1 MIFRKEILLIFYIL
15 TAVMK
20 IKLPKLHN
28 QILIALIAGAIFGSI
43 FNVSRTALI
52 ISYKAIDETK
62 TISIRDWKKF
72 SFVSEGMTFDSIS
85 FKAHQQIE
93 IINYFKK
100 VQASDRKVSI
110 ILEKYFSTEADGKF
124 DFSILPNVISV
135 NKEKT
140 IATKIKWLGDI
151 FIRLLTMIAIP
162 LVLGSLTVGAASLG
176 DIKKFARIG
185 GKTISF
191 YLVTTSI
198 AISIGLVAANLIQ
211 PGKRM
216 NVETKERLLS
226 VYSKD
231 VEVKIGT
238 AEEYNFIDEIVKLIP
253 KNPFAA
259 IANAEMLQIV
269 LFALMLGL
277 VLSLIPKSKGEP
289 VIKFFDG
296 LSEAMIKMV
305 DLIMLIAP
313 IGVFALISATVGE
326 FGFDILQTLFWYV
339 AAVLF
344 GLFTHTLGTY
354 TLIVKLFSK
363 IKLSTFFKGMR
374 KAQTIAFSTS
384 SSAATLPVNMECCQ
398 ENLGVS
404 KSITS
409 FVLPLGATINMDGTA
424 LYQGV
429 AAVFIAQV
437 FGMDLNF
444 MQQLTIVLT
453 ATLASIG
460 TAPVP
465 GVGIIMLII
474 VLKSVGIPE
483 EGIALILGVDRI
495 LDMCRTITNITG
507 DAAVAVAVASSE
519 GELLHP
525 DLKNA

>member
-1 MIFRKEILLIFYIL
+1 
-15 TAVMK
+15 MK
-20 IKLPKLHN
+20 LKLPKLHN
-28 QILIALIAGAIFGSI
+28 QILIALILGAIFGSI
-43 FNVSRTALI
+43 FNVSRTSLKIFYTKNNEIITTSIKDWQKFSI
-52 ISYKAIDETK
+52 ISDGETN
-62 TISIRDWKKF
+62 
-72 SFVSEGMTFDSIS
+72 DSIT

-93 IINYFKK
+93 ILNYVKK
-100 VQASDRKVSI
+100 IQAKQKNISI
-110 ILEKYFSTEADGKF
+110 ILEKFHSDENDEL
-124 DFSILPNVISV
+124 INLNLIENVITV
-135 NKEKT
+135 EREKT
-140 IATKIKWLGDI
+140 IATQIKWLGDI
-151 FIRLLTMIAIP
+151 FIRLLNMIAIP

-198 AISIGLVAANLIQ
+198 AITIGLVAANQIQ
-211 PGKRM
+211 PGERM
-216 NVETKERLLS
+216 NAETKERLLS

-231 VEVKIGT
+231 VESRVET
-238 AEEYNFIDEIVKLIP
+238 AEGYDFIQEIVKIIP
-253 KNPFAA
+253 RNPFAA
-259 IANAEMLQIV
+259 ITNAEMLQIV

-277 VLSLIPKSKGEP
+277 VLSLIPKAKGEP

-296 LSEAMIKMV
+296 LSEAMIKLV
-305 DLIMLIAP
+305 DIIMLIAP

-326 FGFDILQTLFWYV
+326 FGFDILQTLFWY
-339 AAVLF
+339 ALAVVL
-344 GLFTHTLGTY
+344 GLMIQTLGVY

-363 IKLSTFFKGMR
+363 LKIRAFYKGMR

-384 SSAATLPVNMECCQ
+384 SSAATLPVNMECCH

-495 LDMCRTITNITG
+495 LDMCRTITNVTG

-519 GELLHP
+519 GEILHP
-525 DLKNA
+525 NLKDA

>member
-1 MIFRKEILLIFYIL
+1 
-15 TAVMK
+15 MK
-20 IKLPKLHN
+20 LKLPKLHN
-28 QILIALIAGAIFGSI
+28 QILIALILGAIFGSI
-43 FNVSRTALI
+43 FNVSRTSLI
-52 ISYKAIDETK
+52 ISHKKNKEIITTTVKE
-62 TISIRDWKKF
+62 WEKF
-72 SFVSEGMTFDSIS
+72 SLISNGQIKDSLL

-93 IINYFKK
+93 ILNYFKK
-100 VQASDRKVSI
+100 IESKEKSIFI
-110 ILEKYFSTEADGKF
+110 ILEKFYSDKTDRLISREL
-124 DFSILPNVISV
+124 IENVISIER
-135 NKEKT
+135 EKT
-140 IATKIKWLGDI
+140 IATQIKWLGDI
-151 FIRLLTMIAIP
+151 FIRLLNMIAIP

-191 YLVTTSI
+191 YLITTAI
-198 AISIGLVAANLIQ
+198 AITIGLVAANLIQ
-211 PGKRM
+211 PGERM
-216 NVETKERLLS
+216 NLETKERLLS
-226 VYSKD
+226 VYTKD
-231 VEVKIGT
+231 VEARVES
-238 AEEYNFIDEIVKLIP
+238 AEGYDFIQEIVKLIP

-269 LFALMLGL
+269 LFAVMLGL
-277 VLSLIPKSKGEP
+277 VLSLIPKIKGEP

-296 LSEAMIKMV
+296 LSEAMIKLV

-326 FGFDILQTLFWYV
+326 FGFDILQTLFWY
-339 AAVLF
+339 AATVLI
-344 GLFTHTLGTY
+344 GLLLHTLGIY
-354 TLIVKLFSK
+354 SLIIKLFSK
-363 IKLSTFFKGMR
+363 IKIGTFYKGMR

-437 FGMDLNF
+437 FGMDLNL

-507 DAAVAVAVASSE
+507 DAAVAVAVASTE
-519 GELLHP
+519 GEILHP
-525 DLKNA
+525 DMKNA

>member
-1 MIFRKEILLIFYIL
+1 
-15 TAVMK
+15 MK
-20 IKLPKLHN
+20 FKLPKLHN
-28 QILIALIAGAIFGSI
+28 QILIALILGAIFGSI
-43 FNVSRTALI
+43 FNVSRTSLKITYKKNNEIITSSIKDWERFSI
-52 ISYKAIDETK
+52 ISDGQV
-62 TISIRDWKKF
+62 RD
-72 SFVSEGMTFDSIS
+72 SLL
-85 FKAHQQIE
+85 FKAHQQTE
-93 IINYFKK
+93 ILNYFKK
-100 VQASDRKVSI
+100 IQAKEKNIFI
-110 ILEKYFSTEADGKF
+110 ILEKFYSEENDELINLKL
-124 DFSILPNVISV
+124 IENVISIER
-135 NKEKT
+135 EKT
-140 IATKIKWLGDI
+140 IATQIKWLGDI
-151 FIRLLTMIAIP
+151 FIRLLNMIAIP
-162 LVLGSLTVGAASLG
+162 LVLASLTVGAASLG

-185 GKTISF
+185 SKTLAF
-191 YLVTTSI
+191 YLITTAI
-198 AISIGLVAANLIQ
+198 AISIGLVAANIIQ
-211 PGKRM
+211 PGERM

-231 VEVKIGT
+231 AETKVET
-238 AEEYNFIDEIVKLIP
+238 AEGYNFVNEIVNLIP

-305 DLIMLIAP
+305 DLIMLTAP

-326 FGFDILQTLFWYV
+326 FGFDILQTLFWY
-339 AAVLF
+339 AATVLI
-344 GLFTHTLGTY
+344 GLIFHTLGVY
-354 TLIVKLFSK
+354 TLIIKLFSRLK
-363 IKLSTFFKGMR
+363 VSTFFKGMR

-437 FGMDLNF
+437 FGMDLNL

-474 VLKSVGIPE
+474 VLKSVGISE

-519 GELLHP
+519 GEILHP

>member
-1 MIFRKEILLIFYIL
+1 
-15 TAVMK
+15 MK
-20 IKLPKLHN
+20 FKLPKLHN

-52 ISYKAIDETK
+52 ISYKSNNETK
-62 TISIRDWKKF
+62 SISVRDWERFWIITDGTISDTLK
-72 SFVSEGMTFDSIS
+72 

-100 VQASDRKVSI
+100 VQSSIRNISI
-110 ILEKYFSTEADGKF
+110 ILEKYYSSESEGKS
-124 DFSILPNVISV
+124 DFTILPNVISID
-135 NKEKT
+135 KEKT
-140 IATKIKWLGDI
+140 VATKIKWLGDI
-151 FIRLLTMIAIP
+151 FIRLLNMIAIP
-162 LVLGSLTVGAASLG
+162 LVLGSLIVGAASLG

-198 AISIGLVAANLIQ
+198 AISIGLIAANLIQ
-211 PGKRM
+211 PGERM
-216 NVETKERLLS
+216 NVDTKERLLS

-231 VEVKIGT
+231 VETRVES
-238 AEEYNFIDEIVKLIP
+238 AEGYDFIQEIVKIIP
-253 KNPFAA
+253 RNPFAA

-277 VLSLIPKSKGEP
+277 VLSLIPKVKGDP

-296 LSEAMIKMV
+296 LSEAMIKLV

-313 IGVFALISATVGE
+313 IGIFALISATVGE
-326 FGFDILQTLFWYV
+326 FGFSILQTLFWYALTV
-339 AAVLF
+339 II
-344 GLFTHTLGTY
+344 GLSIHTLGVY
-354 TLIVKLFSK
+354 TLIIKLFSK
-363 IKLSTFFKGMR
+363 INISTFYKGMR

-384 SSAATLPVNMECCQ
+384 SSAATLPVNMECCH

-444 MQQLTIVLT
+444 MQQVTIVLT

-483 EGIALILGVDRI
+483 EGIALILGIDRI
-495 LDMCRTITNITG
+495 LDMCRTITNVTG
-507 DAAVAVAVASSE
+507 DASIAVAVASSE
-519 GELLHP
+519 GEILHP

>member
-1 MIFRKEILLIFYIL
+1 
-15 TAVMK
+15 MK
-20 IKLPKLHN
+20 FKLPKLHN
-28 QILIALIAGAIFGSI
+28 QILIALVLGAIFGAI
-43 FNVSRTALI
+43 FNVNKFSLIVSYQDGTEVKNTLLKNWQKINFIVEQVDVKQTITFGSKNQLEI
-52 ISYKAIDETK
+52 ISYAGTL
-62 TISIRDWKKF
+62 
-72 SFVSEGMTFDSIS
+72 
-85 FKAHQQIE
+85 
-93 IINYFKK
+93 
-100 VQASDRKVSI
+100 RKSN
-110 ILEKYFSTEADGKF
+110 T
-124 DFSILPNVISV
+124 DFSLIIIDQN
-135 NKEKT
+135 NKITEIKNIIIVEREKT

-191 YLVTTSI
+191 YLVTTAI
-198 AISIGLVAANLIQ
+198 AISIGLVAANLIR
-211 PGKRM
+211 PGERM

-231 VEVKIGT
+231 VETRVES
-238 AEEYNFIDEIVKLIP
+238 AEGFDFMQEIVKLIP

-269 LFALMLGL
+269 LFALMFGL

-296 LSEAMIKMV
+296 LSEAMIKLV

-326 FGFDILQTLFWYV
+326 FGFDILQTLFWY
-339 AAVLF
+339 AVTVLI
-344 GLFTHTLGTY
+344 GLIIHTLGIY
-354 TLIVKLFSK
+354 ALIIKLFSK
-363 IKLSTFFKGMR
+363 LQLSTFFKGMR

-384 SSAATLPVNMECCQ
+384 SSAATLPVTMECCN

-483 EGIALILGVDRI
+483 EGIGLILGIDRI
-495 LDMCRTITNITG
+495 LDMSRTITNITG

-519 GELLHP
+519 GEILHP

>member
-1 MIFRKEILLIFYIL
+1 MKDLYFNFHIL
-15 TAVMK
+15 TAEMK
-20 IKLPKLHN
+20 LKFPKLHN
-28 QILIALIAGAIFGSI
+28 QILIALILGAIFGSI
-43 FNVSRTALI
+43 FNVSRTSLI
-52 ISYKAIDETK
+52 ISHKKNKEIITT
-62 TISIRDWKKF
+62 TIKDWEKF
-72 SFVSEGMTFDSIS
+72 SIISGKGTRDSIA

-93 IINYFKK
+93 IFNYFKK
-100 VQASDRKVSI
+100 ILTKEKDISI
-110 ILEKYFSTEADGKF
+110 MLEKYYSQDSDEPTNLRLIESVV
-124 DFSILPNVISV
+124 SIER
-135 NKEKT
+135 EKT
-140 IATKIKWLGDI
+140 IATQIKWLGDI
-151 FIRLLTMIAIP
+151 FIRLLNMIAIP

-185 GKTISF
+185 GKTLAF
-191 YLVTTSI
+191 YLITTAI
-198 AISIGLVAANLIQ
+198 AITIGLVAANLIQ
-211 PGKRM
+211 PGERM
-216 NVETKERLLS
+216 NFETKERLLS
-226 VYSKD
+226 VFSKD
-231 VEVKIGT
+231 VEARVES
-238 AEEYNFIDEIVKLIP
+238 AEEYDFIQEIVKIIP
-253 KNPFAA
+253 RNPFAA
-259 IANAEMLQIV
+259 IANAEMLQVV
-269 LFALMLGL
+269 LFAVMLGL
-277 VLSLIPKSKGEP
+277 VLSLIPKTKGEP

-326 FGFDILQTLFWYV
+326 FGFDILRTLFWY
-339 AAVLF
+339 AATVLI
-344 GLFTHTLGTY
+344 GLITHTLGIY
-354 TLIVKLFSK
+354 SLIIKWFSK
-363 IKLSTFFKGMR
+363 IKVITFFKGMR

-384 SSAATLPVNMECCQ
+384 SSAATLPVNMECCN
-398 ENLGVS
+398 ENLKVS

-437 FGMDLNF
+437 FGMDLNL
-444 MQQLTIVLT
+444 MQQFTIVLT

-495 LDMCRTITNITG
+495 LDMCRTITNVTG

-519 GELLHP
+519 GEILHP
-525 DLKNA
+525 NLKDA

>member
-1 MIFRKEILLIFYIL
+1 
-15 TAVMK
+15 MK
-20 IKLPKLHN
+20 LKLPKLHN
-28 QILIALIAGAIFGSI
+28 QILIALILGAVFGSL
-43 FNVSRTALI
+43 FNVSSIELK
-52 ISYKAIDETK
+52 ISYKSNAETK
-62 TISIRDWKKF
+62 VVVVKNWEKF
-72 SFVSEGMTFDSIS
+72 SIISSGFTTDTLTFS
-85 FKAHQQIE
+85 AHQQIE
-93 IINYFKK
+93 ILNYF
-100 VQASDRKVSI
+100 RKLNHEKDYVSVIIENYNTDESNETIKYTLITNVVSI
-110 ILEKYFSTEADGKF
+110 E
-124 DFSILPNVISV
+124 
-135 NKEKT
+135 KEKT

-176 DIKKFARIG
+176 DIKRFARIG
-185 GKTISF
+185 GKTIAF

-198 AISIGLVAANLIQ
+198 AISIGLVVANIIQ
-211 PGKRM
+211 PGERM
-216 NVETKERLLS
+216 DRETKERLLS
-226 VYSKD
+226 VYGSD
-231 VEVKIGT
+231 IETRVET
-238 AEEYNFIDEIVKLIP
+238 AESYDFIQEIVKLIP

-259 IANAEMLQIV
+259 IANSEMLQIV
-269 LFALMLGL
+269 IFSLLLGL
-277 VLSLIPKSKGEP
+277 VLSLIPRTKSEV

-296 LSEAMIKMV
+296 LSEAMIKLV
-305 DLIMLIAP
+305 NLIMKIAP
-313 IGVFALISATVGE
+313 IGVFALIAATVGE
-326 FGFDILQTLFWYV
+326 FGFNILQTLFWYAISV
-339 AAVLF
+339 IL
-344 GLFTHTLGTY
+344 GLALHTLGVY

-363 IKLSTFFKGMR
+363 LKVSTFFKGLR

-398 ENLGVS
+398 DNLGVS

-437 FGMDLNF
+437 FGMDLNLV
-444 MQQLTIVLT
+444 QQLTIVLT

-483 EGIALILGVDRI
+483 EGIALILGIDRI

-507 DAAVAVAVASSE
+507 DAAVSVAVASTE
-519 GELLHP
+519 GEILHP

>member
-1 MIFRKEILLIFYIL
+1 
-15 TAVMK
+15 MK
-20 IKLPKLHN
+20 LRLPKLHN
-28 QILIALIAGAIFGSI
+28 QILIALVAGAIFGSV

-52 ISYKAIDETK
+52 ISYKINNEINSQK
-62 TISIRDWKKF
+62 FKDWKNF
-72 SFVSEGMTFDSIS
+72 FIVSEGLTADTMKFSN
-85 FKAHQQIE
+85 HQQVDIL
-93 IINYFKK
+93 NYFKK
-100 VQASDRKVSI
+100 IKNNGKSI
-110 ILEKYFSTEADGKF
+110 SIVVEKYSSNEFESKLNLA
-124 DFSILPNVISV
+124 LLQNVISID
-135 NKEKT
+135 KEKT
-140 IATKIKWLGDI
+140 IATQIKWIGDI

-185 GKTISF
+185 GKTLSF
-191 YLVTTSI
+191 YLVTTAI
-198 AISIGLVAANLIQ
+198 AITIGLVTANLIK
-211 PGKRM
+211 PGERM
-216 NVETKERLLS
+216 DAETKERLLS

-231 VEVKIGT
+231 VEVKVES
-238 AEEYNFIDEIVKLIP
+238 AEGYDFLQEIVKLIP
-253 KNPFAA
+253 KNPFSA
-259 IANAEMLQIV
+259 IANGEMLQIV
-269 LFALMLGL
+269 IFSLMLGL

-289 VIKFFDG
+289 VVKFFDG
-296 LSEAMIKMV
+296 LSEAMIRLV

-326 FGFDILQTLFWYV
+326 FGFDILQTLFWY
-339 AAVLF
+339 AFAVLI
-344 GLFTHTLGTY
+344 GLSVQTLGVY
-354 TLIVKLFSK
+354 TLIIKLFSK
-363 IKLSTFFKGMR
+363 VKILTFFKGMR

-398 ENLGVS
+398 DNLGVS

-437 FGMDLNF
+437 FGMDLNL

-483 EGIALILGVDRI
+483 EGIALILGIDRI
-495 LDMCRTITNITG
+495 LDMSRTITNITG

-519 GELLHP
+519 GEIIHP
-525 DLKNA
+525 NLKNA

>member
-1 MIFRKEILLIFYIL
+1 MRL
-15 TAVMK
+15 
-20 IKLPKLHN
+20 KLPKLHN
-28 QILIALIAGAIFGSI
+28 QILIALILGAIFGSI
-43 FNVSRTALI
+43 FNVSRTSLI
-52 ISYKAIDETK
+52 ISHKKNKEII
-62 TISIRDWKKF
+62 TITIKEWEKFSIISDGQIRD
-72 SFVSEGMTFDSIS
+72 SLL

-93 IINYFKK
+93 ILNYFKK
-100 VQASDRKVSI
+100 IQSKEQSNFI
-110 ILEKYFSTEADGKF
+110 ILEKFYSDKSDELISRKL
-124 DFSILPNVISV
+124 IENVISIER
-135 NKEKT
+135 EKT
-140 IATKIKWLGDI
+140 IATQIKWLGDI
-151 FIRLLTMIAIP
+151 FIRLLNMIAIP
-162 LVLGSLTVGAASLG
+162 LVLGSLVVGAASLG

-191 YLVTTSI
+191 YLITTAI
-198 AISIGLVAANLIQ
+198 AITIGLVAANLIQ
-211 PGKRM
+211 PGERM
-216 NVETKERLLS
+216 NLETKERLLS
-226 VYSKD
+226 VYTKD
-231 VEVKIGT
+231 VEARVES
-238 AEEYNFIDEIVKLIP
+238 AEEYDFIQEIVKLIP
-253 KNPFAA
+253 KNLFAA
-259 IANAEMLQIV
+259 LTNAEMLQIV

-277 VLSLIPKSKGEP
+277 VLSLIPKIKGEP

-296 LSEAMIKMV
+296 LSEAMIKLV

-326 FGFDILQTLFWYV
+326 FGFDILQTLFWY
-339 AAVLF
+339 AATVLI
-344 GLFTHTLGTY
+344 GLLLHTLGIY
-354 TLIVKLFSK
+354 SLIIKLFSK
-363 IKLSTFFKGMR
+363 IKIGTFYKGMR

-429 AAVFIAQV
+429 ASVFIAQV
-437 FGMDLNF
+437 FGIDLNL

-507 DAAVAVAVASSE
+507 DAAVAVAVASTE
-519 GELLHP
+519 GEILHP
-525 DLKNA
+525 DMKNA

>member
-1 MIFRKEILLIFYIL
+1 
-15 TAVMK
+15 
-20 IKLPKLHN
+20 
-28 QILIALIAGAIFGSI
+28 
-43 FNVSRTALI
+43 
-52 ISYKAIDETK
+52 
-62 TISIRDWKKF
+62 
-72 SFVSEGMTFDSIS
+72 
-85 FKAHQQIE
+85 
-93 IINYFKK
+93 
-100 VQASDRKVSI
+100 
-110 ILEKYFSTEADGKF
+110 
-124 DFSILPNVISV
+124 
-135 NKEKT
+135 
-140 IATKIKWLGDI
+140 
-151 FIRLLTMIAIP
+151 MIAIP
-162 LVLGSLTVGAASLG
+162 LVLASLTVGAASLG

-185 GKTISF
+185 GKTLAF
-191 YLVTTSI
+191 YLTTTAI
-198 AISIGLVAANLIQ
+198 AITIGLIAANLIQ
-211 PGKRM
+211 PGERM

-231 VEVKIGT
+231 VATRVES
-238 AEEYNFIDEIVKLIP
+238 AEGYDFIQEIVKLIP

-259 IANAEMLQIV
+259 LANAEMLQIV

-296 LSEAMIKMV
+296 LSEAMIKLV

-326 FGFDILQTLFWYV
+326 FGFDILQTLFWY
-339 AAVLF
+339 AATVLI
-344 GLFTHTLGTY
+344 GLIIHTLGIY

-363 IKLSTFFKGMR
+363 LKIPTFYKGMR

-437 FGMDLNF
+437 FGMDLNL

-507 DAAVAVAVASSE
+507 DAAVAVAVASTE
-519 GELLHP
+519 GEILHP

>member
-1 MIFRKEILLIFYIL
+1 
-15 TAVMK
+15 MK

-52 ISYKAIDETK
+52 ISYKTNGVTK
-62 TISIRDWKKF
+62 TISIKDWERF
-72 SFVSEGMTFDSIS
+72 LIVSKGLTADSVA

-100 VQASDRKVSI
+100 VKNGDKTISVK
-110 ILEKYFSTEADGKF
+110 LERYYSTEANEKF
-124 DFSILPNVISV
+124 DFTILPNVISID
-135 NKEKT
+135 KEKT

-191 YLVTTSI
+191 YLVTTAI

-211 PGKRM
+211 PGERM
-216 NVETKERLLS
+216 NVETKERLLL

-231 VEVKIGT
+231 VESRVES
-238 AEEYNFIDEIVKLIP
+238 AEGFDFMQEIVKLIP

-269 LFALMLGL
+269 LFALMFGL

-296 LSEAMIKMV
+296 LSEAMIKLV

-326 FGFDILQTLFWYV
+326 FGFDILQTLFWY
-339 AAVLF
+339 AATVIL
-344 GLFTHTLGTY
+344 GLMIHTLGVY
-354 TLIVKLFSK
+354 TLVVKLFSK
-363 IKLSTFFKGMR
+363 LKVSTFYKGMR

-437 FGMDLNF
+437 FGMDLNL

-483 EGIALILGVDRI
+483 EGIGLILGIDRI

-519 GELLHP
+519 GEILHP

>member
-1 MIFRKEILLIFYIL
+1 MHL
-15 TAVMK
+15 
-20 IKLPKLHN
+20 KLPKLHN
-28 QILIALIAGAIFGSI
+28 QILFALIAGAIFGSI

-52 ISYKAIDETK
+52 VTYKHNEEFK
-62 TISIRDWKKF
+62 TINIRDWSSLSIF
-72 SFVSEGMTFDSIS
+72 SNGLDQDTIK

-93 IINYFKK
+93 IINYFNKIK
-100 VQASDRKVSI
+100 NNEKNVSI
-110 ILEKYFSTEADGKF
+110 VLENYFTDESEQKINF
-124 DFSILPNVISV
+124 NVLYNVVSV
-135 NKEKT
+135 DKEKT
-140 IATKIKWLGDI
+140 IATNIKWLGDI
-151 FIRLLTMIAIP
+151 FIRLLSMIAIP

-185 GKTISF
+185 GKTLAF
-191 YLVTTSI
+191 YLTTTAV
-198 AISIGLVAANLIQ
+198 AISIGLITANLIQ
-211 PGKRM
+211 PGERM

-231 VEVKIGT
+231 VEVRVES
-238 AEEYNFIDEIVKLIP
+238 AESYDFVQEIVNLIP

-259 IANAEMLQIV
+259 IANADMLQIV
-269 LFALMLGL
+269 LFSLMLGL
-277 VLSLIPKSKGEP
+277 VLSLIPKAKGDP
-289 VIKFFDG
+289 VVKFFDG
-296 LSEAMIKMV
+296 LSEAMIKLV

-313 IGVFALISATVGE
+313 IGVFALIAATVGE
-326 FGFDILQTLFWYV
+326 FGFDILQTLFWYA
-339 AAVLF
+339 AAVII
-344 GLFTHTLGTY
+344 GLTLQTLVVY
-354 TLIVKLFSK
+354 TFIVKAFSK
-363 IKLSTFFKGMR
+363 LKISAFYKGLR

-384 SSAATLPVNMECCQ
+384 SSAATLPVTMECCH

-507 DAAVAVAVASSE
+507 DSAVAVAVASTE
-519 GELLHP
+519 GEILHP